1 MTATDAELSQFV
13 RDALSAGS
21 SRDDIA
27 TALRDAGWPEDQVRL
42 ALARF
47 AEVTFPVPVPRPR
60 AYLSAR
66 DACLYLIMFSML
78 GLSAYYLGS
87 LIFQFIDLGW
97 LDPALDE
104 TRRRFHDDRI
114 RYAIA
119 VLIVAFPLFLLL
131 SVKTGREIGR
141 DSTKRGSGVRKWLT
155 YMTLL
160 VASFVIVGDLIGLIY
175 QYLNGS
181 LTMRIALKLLTVGV
195 IASAIFLY
203 YLRSAARD
211 MAEP

>member
-1 MTATDAELSQFV
+1 MAAADTELSLFV
-13 RDALSAGS
+13 REALASGS
-21 SRDDIA
+21 SRADIA
-27 TALRDAGWPEDQVRL
+27 TALRSAGWPEDQVRL
-42 ALARF
+42 ALARY

-66 DACLYLIMFSML
+66 DAFLYLVMFSML

-97 LDPALDE
+97 LDPALAE
-104 TRRRFHDDRI
+104 PVRRLHDDRI

-119 VLIVAFPLFLLL
+119 VLVVAFPLFLIL
-131 SVKTGREIGR
+131 SVKTAREIGR

-160 VASFVIVGDLIGLIY
+160 VASLIIVGDLIGLIY

-195 IASAIFLY
+195 IAGAIFLY

-211 MAEP
+211 VAEP